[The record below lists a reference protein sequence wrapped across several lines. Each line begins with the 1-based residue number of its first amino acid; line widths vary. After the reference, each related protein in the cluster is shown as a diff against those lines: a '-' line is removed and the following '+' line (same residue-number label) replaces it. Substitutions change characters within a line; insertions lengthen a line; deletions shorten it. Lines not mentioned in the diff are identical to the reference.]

1 MSAGETVTLT
11 REEYDA
17 LIERTAELEDR
28 LAATEAVEDA
38 RVPHEVALAIIDGAS
53 PIRAFRDHHGLPL
66 RELSERSGI
75 APSYLSEIEQ
85 GRKPGSVRAFA
96 RIAESFGIAVDALLS
111 D

>member
-17 LIERTAELEDR
+17 LLERTAELEDR
-28 LAATEAVEDA
+28 LAASEAAEDA
-38 RVPHEVALAIIDGAS
+38 RVPHEVALAIMNGAS
-53 PIRAFRDHHGLPL
+53 PVRAFRDHHGLTL
-66 RELSERSGI
+66 RDLSERSGV
-75 APSYLSEIEQ
+75 AASYLSEIEQ
-85 GRKPGSVRAFA
+85 GHKPGSIRALT